1 MAFLFARKLSRGK
14 TWYVGYYVNGKF
26 VRRKVGR
33 SKTIA
38 QKALGDIEA
47 KLARGETG
55 LVNRD
60 YPILDFFDEYLK
72 RTEAHHSASYHSR
85 NRRVIKQFKEF
96 LTKERPYLR
105 KLSQLR
111 PEVIEYFQR
120 YRLGQVVPNS
130 GKPIKRRTVNIDV
143 SSLKTFEIR
152 ILITATKRAPW

>member
-1 MAFLFARKLSRGK
+1 MAFIFARKLSRGK

-33 SKTIA
+33 SKSVA

-60 YPILDFFDEYLK
+60 YPILDFFDEYLR
-72 RTEAHHSASYHSR
+72 RTEAHHSASYHNR
-85 NRRVIKQFKEF
+85 NKRVINEF
-96 LTKERPYLR
+96 RMFLKKERPYLR

-111 PEVIEYFQR
+111 PEVIEAYQR

-130 GKPIKRRTVNIDV
+130 GKPIKKRTVNIDV
-143 SSLKTFEIR
+143 SSLKTGVNK
-152 ILITATKRAPW
+152 AVK